1 MVHHFTKTMTV
12 LDDTALNSAEFG
24 RSGAVGMGFEAC
36 NLGKGKGLLT
46 FHPARFFII
55 GRIL

>member
-1 MVHHFTKTMTV
+1 MTV